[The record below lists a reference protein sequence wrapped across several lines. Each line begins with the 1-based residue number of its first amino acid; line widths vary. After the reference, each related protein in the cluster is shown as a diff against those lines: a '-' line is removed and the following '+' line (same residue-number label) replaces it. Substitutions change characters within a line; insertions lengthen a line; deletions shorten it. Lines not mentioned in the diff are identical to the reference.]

1 MVVHTHNLAEVVAC
15 NPAEVVA
22 YNLAV
27 AAAYNPVVGVDSLAE
42 VAAYSPAV
50 GSSPDHILPW
60 VVRQVDRNRG
70 LWAIEV
76 CPALPE

>member
-1 MVVHTHNLAEVVAC
+1 MVAHIHNWAEVVAC
-15 NPAEVVA
+15 NPAEVAV

-50 GSSPDHILPW
+50 VGILAHILPW
-60 VVRQVDRNRG
+60 VVRQVDRDRG
-70 LWAIEV
+70 LWAVEA
-76 CPALPE
+76 CSAPPK